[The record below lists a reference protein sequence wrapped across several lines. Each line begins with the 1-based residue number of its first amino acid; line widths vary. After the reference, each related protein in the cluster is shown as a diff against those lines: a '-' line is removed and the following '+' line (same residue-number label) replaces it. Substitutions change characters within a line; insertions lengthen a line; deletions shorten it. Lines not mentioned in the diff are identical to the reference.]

1 VFPAWPQ
8 SANIQAN
15 NPRAPGDVADN
26 DGEELLAA
34 NFYGGHVGLKSQGLT
49 AVVPRLLAIPVK
61 RFEHVAV
68 GYLTREKIQ
77 KFFAASIE
85 LNGNHSGPQHW

>member
-1 VFPAWPQ
+1 M
-8 SANIQAN
+8 
-15 NPRAPGDVADN
+15 
-26 DGEELLAA
+26 
-34 NFYGGHVGLKSQGLT
+34 GHVGLKSQGLT
-49 AVVPRLLAIPVK
+49 AVAPRLLAIPVK

-68 GYLTREKIQ
+68 GYLTREQMQ